1 MDETQRRAARE
12 RLVGKIAGQVWA
24 SLDPDTILRT
34 MVRELGHALGAEL
47 TTVEI
52 TGPRRD
58 GGGAHGE
65 KFAHEGE
72 E

>member
-1 MDETQRRAARE
+1 
-12 RLVGKIAGQVWA
+12 
-24 SLDPDTILRT
+24 